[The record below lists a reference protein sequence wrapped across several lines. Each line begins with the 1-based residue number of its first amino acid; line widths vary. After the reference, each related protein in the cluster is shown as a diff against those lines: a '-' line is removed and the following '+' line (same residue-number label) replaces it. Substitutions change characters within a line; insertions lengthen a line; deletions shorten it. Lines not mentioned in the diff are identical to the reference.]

1 MQEKNLETYALYTSL
16 WRNTTSIY
24 KILHKMLEHELIIRN
39 SSILEYRI
47 LKIIDEVQTITMA
60 QIAERNYVTQAW
72 ITGMIDK
79 MENKNLVKR
88 NRSEED
94 RRVIYIEITE
104 SGKALLLDLKAV
116 IDKTLYEN
124 FSFIDLKEMDHLNT
138 LLGSINDNLIKNN
151 AKIASDLQ

>member
-1 MQEKNLETYALYTSL
+1 MQEKNLGMYALYASL

-24 KILHKMLEHELIIRN
+24 KILHKKLEQELIVRN

-47 LKIIDEVQTITMA
+47 LKIIDEVEMITMA

-79 MENKNLVKR
+79 MEGKNLVKR

-104 SGKALLLDLKAV
+104 SGKALLSDLKAV

-124 FSFIDLKEMDHLNT
+124 FSFVDLKEMEHLNS
-138 LLGSINDNLIKNN
+138 LLGTIKDNLIKNN
-151 AKIASDLQ
+151 EKLANDLK